1 MRHLEWKRRLG
12 LEAVRKAEVGLAVGL
27 VEKAGIWAEIG
38 VEVEDRLGAW
48 SRLERDHRGS

>member
-1 MRHLEWKRRLG
+1 MWKRRLG
-12 LEAVRKAEVGLAVGL
+12 LEAERRAEAGLAVGL

-38 VEVEDRLGAW
+38 AGVEDRLGAW